1 MDLETLRKKKGESI
15 MRLNTKLTESKKQK
29 GITLI
34 ALVVT
39 IVVLLILAGVSVN
52 ALFGSNGIIEKAKE
66 AQNKMDKAKANDL
79 EGINELTNWI
89 GNQVNGTTDDNK
101 SNTLKSYEDA
111 SKENGILKENAVYTD
126 NENAKVTIPKGF
138 KVSDV
143 AATANSDGEQTVS
156 KGLVIQDK
164 DGNEFVWIPVEYTA
178 TEVDSNNNGLDDGFE
193 TTFKRTTSDRSFY
206 YEPYAKGYAEEESD
220 YIKMMKSVQKNRGFY
235 IGRYETG
242 TTIPRT
248 DSTTTTSTMVVKRDA
263 YPYIY
268 IGWGN
273 ELNDI
278 TTEVTYQSKV
288 RGKGATY
295 LSQTMYPD
303 TSKYTNLT
311 NDTGVV
317 STLCY
322 GVQWDAIMNFI
333 ADTNNISDSKEWG
346 NYPNNIYTIDRQT
359 AKYTDMNKVSTGG
372 WTNISDTTDKKYS
385 KTKSSEILLTT
396 GASDSFKAKNIF
408 DLAGNSAEWTMEVY
422 DDDDI
427 TFTHVGRGGHY
438 TLDGT
443 REPSSFRRYYEPKTS
458 SGFLAFRIAL
468 YL

>member
-1 MDLETLRKKKGESI
+1 

-66 AQNKMDKAKANDL
+66 AQNKMDEAKENDL

-111 SKENGILKENAVYTD
+111 SKENAVYTD

-178 TEVDSNNNGLDDGFE
+178 TGTLDENGLDNGFKNVFNTNRNNNSRYE
-193 TTFKRTTSDRSFY
+193 
-206 YEPYAKGYAEEESD
+206 EPYTKGYGENGEKEKSD
-220 YIKMMKSVQKNRGFY
+220 YVNMMKSVQENKGFY
-235 IGRYETG
+235 IGRYEAG
-242 TTIPRT
+242 SVDENGNNVART
-248 DSTTTTSTMVVKRDA
+248 ATTTTTNKVVVKRDA

-268 IGWGN
+268 VGWGN
-273 ELNDI
+273 AINDI
-278 TTEVTYQSKV
+278 TTDVTDSSNKL
-288 RGKGATY
+288 RGKGAVY
-295 LSQTMYPD
+295 LCENMYASNEIGA
-303 TSKYTNLT
+303 T
-311 NDTGVV
+311 

-322 GVQWDAIMNFI
+322 GVQWDATMNFV
-333 ADTNNISDSKEWG
+333 NDSTHSTSNSTSWG
-346 NYPNNIYTIDRQT
+346 NYGDSIILIDRGT
-359 AKYTDMNKVSTGG
+359 AYYSEEDSVNWKKVGTSG
-372 WTNISDTTDKKYS
+372 
-385 KTKSSEILLTT
+385 KTKDEEEYILLTT
-396 GASDSFKAKNIF
+396 GASDNFKAKNIF
-408 DLAGNSAEWTMEVY
+408 DLAGNVGEWTME
-422 DDDDI
+422 
-427 TFTHVGRGGHY
+427 TFNDTYRCTRGGSY
-438 TLDGT
+438 YQTGSRFSAFKMNIGTTPIDTGITLG
-443 REPSSFRRYYEPKTS
+443 FRPT
-458 SGFLAFRIAL
+458 L